1 MSNMS
6 LCFQELT
13 RWILLQCPHDGLIAM
28 IHAYRSLH
36 VYQHQMQLPMLTTK
50 ATNLLLLTYSNGILH
65 VLIICLSM
73 NFIKII

>member
-36 VYQHQMQLPMLTTK
+36 ISASNATPHVNYKGHQL
-50 ATNLLLLTYSNGILH
+50 AVINI
-65 VLIICLSM
+65 
-73 NFIKII
+73 F